1 MSRPRFL
8 DCVMTPEIIRAIR
21 NNQAEY
27 DKDPAGYERREREK
41 EERVEEERQAEQEFY
56 RRQQEDNF

>member
-21 NNQAEY
+21 NMQAEY
-27 DKDPAGYERREREK
+27 DKDPAGYERRECEK
-41 EERVEEERQAEQEFY
+41 QERAEQE
-56 RRQQEDNF
+56 REDR

>member
-21 NNQAEY
+21 NKQAEY
-27 DKDPAGYERREREK
+27 DKDPAGYERREHER
-41 EERVEEERQAEQEFY
+41 EERAEEERMEEERYNARESEA
-56 RRQQEDNF
+56 